1 MDTSHVLSFVF
12 SIPAISLAAV
22 PQDPV
27 TPQQIPSGPLAIS
40 QVYDPSAVLPQMRL
54 HDCGYPSRFPME
66 EDGIRVWSIDQK
78 LEESLISFEEPE
90 RKRQR
95 LEEEKVD
102 LLEKDGRQDEGGED
116 EDEDEGGEDEDEDGD
131 ERERE
136 EPEEITLEV
145 LARKI
150 KKPLGFQKTGPIVW
164 VDPEPQSS
172 RAAHPWIISQE
183 RETRENVTEMFRKI
197 IDPQVEERRSY
208 MLVGSD
214 VERRTTRKTGWG
226 AGQHND
232 QLRVED
238 LSKPILLVSMP
249 CGHVVS
255 ISTDIALKGLDTK
268 MARVDCGRTGA
279 FCYLCRTPRKSAHS
293 VNVVKSGFFC
303 DMSAEELLTH
313 VEDWLG
319 PEICREEWDQYEF
332 VSERG
337 DESVRFGVKRAPLSS
352 VIDVVNTYAV
362 LHTGQLRLFGWMEQL
377 FLRLSS
383 NCPWGVGNLGE
394 PARKRKEAAEEEW
407 KGEKLGP
414 LLGFRH
420 LKAPNQVTRNWN
432 FIQISGSK
440 IFTLSF
446 ISRI

>member
-54 HDCGYPSRFPME
+54 HCCGYPSRFPME

-95 LEEEKVD
+95 LEDEKVD
-102 LLEKDGRQDEGGED
+102 LPERDGRQDEGE
-116 EDEDEGGEDEDEDGD
+116 D

-136 EPEEITLEV
+136 EPEEITLEL
-145 LARKI
+145 LAQKI

-164 VDPEPQSS
+164 VDPEPQSN

-183 RETRENVTEMFRKI
+183 RETLENVTKMFRKI

-208 MLVGSD
+208 RLVGSD
-214 VERRTTRKTGWG
+214 VERRTSRKTGWG
-226 AGQHND
+226 AGQHDD

-238 LSKPILLVSMP
+238 LNKPILLVSMP

-268 MARVDCGRTGA
+268 MARVDSGRTGA

-293 VNVVKSGFFC
+293 VDVVRSGFFC

-352 VIDVVNTYAV
+352 IVDTVNTYAV

-377 FLRLSS
+377 FVRLSS

-420 LKAPNQVTRNWN
+420 LKAPNQVTRNRR
-432 FIQISGSK
+432 FIQILGSK
-440 IFTLSF
+440 IFILSF
-446 ISRI
+446 VSCI